1 MRRRP
6 TQERASVT
14 VEAILEA
21 AAELFCGIGYD
32 RSSTNRIAKRAGVSI
47 GSLYQYFA
55 NKEAIL
61 AALLDEHQRAVHEVV
76 EKALVLLDDPEVP
89 LRQGLELLLARLVAF
104 HAAEPELTRVLS
116 EEVPHL
122 ARGLAEADEID
133 HYTARTV
140 ALLSRRPD
148 VAVENLEIS
157 AILLV
162 TTVEAL
168 TRWLA
173 HGAPPEMDT
182 AAYSREAAAM
192 LAGYLQGPRPKIA
205 DSPPRR
211 GFREAPAAL
220 TGRPISSIIEASQFE
235 MINWRTT

>member
-1 MRRRP
+1 MGGAHVSPPRTTGAGTMRRRP

-14 VEAILEA
+14 VEAILQA

-32 RSSTNRIAKRAGVSI
+32 RASTNRIAERAGVSI

-76 EKALVLLDDPEVP
+76 EEALVLLDDPGIS
-89 LRQGLELLLARLVAF
+89 LRQGLERMLTRLVDF
-104 HAAEPELTRVLS
+104 HAADPELTRVLS

-122 ARGLAEADEID
+122 AHGSADAEEIA
-133 HYTARTV
+133 HYTARAV
-140 ALLSRRPD
+140 AMLSRRPD
-148 VAVENLEIS
+148 VVVENLEIS
-157 AILLV
+157 AMLLV

-173 HGAPPEMDT
+173 HGAPSGMDT
-182 AAYSREAAAM
+182 TVFTREVAAM
-192 LAGYLQGPRPKIA
+192 LAGYLQ
-205 DSPPRR
+205 DSPPRD
-211 GFREAPAAL
+211 L
-220 TGRPISSIIEASQFE
+220 
-235 MINWRTT
+235 

>member
-14 VEAILEA
+14 VEAILQA

-32 RSSTNRIAKRAGVSI
+32 RSSTNRIAERAGVSI

-55 NKEAIL
+55 NKETIL

-76 EKALVLLDDPEVP
+76 EEALVLLDGPEVP
-89 LRQGLELLLARLVAF
+89 LRQGLELLLTRLLDF
-104 HAAEPELTRVLS
+104 HAEDPELTRVLS

-122 ARGLAEADEID
+122 AHGSAEADEID
-133 HYTARTV
+133 HYTARTM
-140 ALLSRRPD
+140 ALLRRRPD
-148 VAVENLEIS
+148 VGVANLEIS
-157 AILLV
+157 AMLLV

-173 HGAPPEMDT
+173 HGAPPGMDINAFT
-182 AAYSREAAAM
+182 REASTM
-192 LAGYLQGPRPKIA
+192 LAGYLQDRQA
-205 DSPPRR
+205 RD
-211 GFREAPAAL
+211 L
-220 TGRPISSIIEASQFE
+220 
-235 MINWRTT
+235 